1 MRLSGG
7 SDERE
12 RETGQNVSPRPPFSR
27 SRTVPLRR
35 LAWLGVVLI
44 VLGLLTM
51 TLWRGRAPNAI
62 NLIPFQQKWPAL
74 VCLAHK
80 CAWALSAGVFL
91 FVDVLGNLVVFVPFG
106 AALAVATL
114 PPSAAGRRF
123 RNFGSRWWLRIVAA
137 GFLFSLGIEL
147 TQLLIP
153 GHTTDVD
160 DVIFNTLGAAIGSIL
175 VWGLC
180 RLTSNQ

>member
-1 MRLSGG
+1 MR
-7 SDERE
+7 SDR
-12 RETGQNVSPRPPFSR
+12 TANPHLYPHSR
-27 SRTVPLRR
+27 VVLIRR
-35 LAWLGVVLI
+35 LAWLAVVLI

-51 TLWRGRAPNAI
+51 TLWPGREPNAV
-62 NLIPFQQKWPAL
+62 NLIPLQQKWSAL

-114 PPSAAGRRF
+114 PPRAAGTTF
-123 RNFGSRWWLRIVAA
+123 RNFGSRWWLTIVAA
-137 GFLFSLGIEL
+137 GFLLSLGIEL
-147 TQLLIP
+147 TQLFIP

-160 DVIFNTLGAAIGSIL
+160 DVIFNTLGAAIGAIL
-175 VWGLC
+175 VWSLC